1 MLPEYST
8 VHANDSCLR
17 LPPLCSLPFGLQTF
31 RAAVYAAVRCGDGA
45 SALEV
50 LEAMVHAGHAP
61 CMPVTKVL
69 VKVRSAYCMPGAPPA
84 CL

>member
-1 MLPEYST
+1 M
-8 VHANDSCLR
+8 
-17 LPPLCSLPFGLQTF
+17 
-31 RAAVYAAVRCGDGA
+31 RCGDGA